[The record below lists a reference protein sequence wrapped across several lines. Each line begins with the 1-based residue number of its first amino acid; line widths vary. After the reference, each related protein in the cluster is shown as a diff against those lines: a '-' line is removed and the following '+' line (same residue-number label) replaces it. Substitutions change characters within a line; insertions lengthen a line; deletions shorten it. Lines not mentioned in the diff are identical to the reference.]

1 MRDNHITFKQAKERV
16 DVGDTVYMVCDDAV
30 VETTV
35 RAIERYYLR
44 TTHGLLWYRDHRE
57 EWFLTELFARLA
69 AKERSAT

>member
-16 DVGDTVYMVCDDAV
+16 DVGNTVYMVCDDAV

-35 RAIERYYLR
+35 LAIRRYYLR
-44 TTHGLLWYRDHRE
+44 TAHGLLWYRDHRE
-57 EWFLTELFARLA
+57 KWFFTDLFARVA